1 MKDILRYLGV
11 KTPDE
16 RTIRLID
23 EEKKSAENIIPSD
36 TYACFDALYAENGV
50 FLQGTNVL
58 LSGNLAKKHFAGCR
72 KIIVLLATLG
82 LKSEWALKR
91 AFALNAANAVVLD
104 AVFTDKLEKYL
115 DEREKELAGEF
126 GVLTTRISCGY
137 GDLPISV
144 QKDLFDLIDGGRLGV
159 RMNECYML
167 TPNKSVIA
175 IIGVQ

>member
-36 TYACFDALYAENGV
+36 TYACFDAVIAENGV

>member
-36 TYACFDALYAENGV
+36 TYACFDAVIAENGV
-50 FLQGTNVL
+50 FLQGTNVF